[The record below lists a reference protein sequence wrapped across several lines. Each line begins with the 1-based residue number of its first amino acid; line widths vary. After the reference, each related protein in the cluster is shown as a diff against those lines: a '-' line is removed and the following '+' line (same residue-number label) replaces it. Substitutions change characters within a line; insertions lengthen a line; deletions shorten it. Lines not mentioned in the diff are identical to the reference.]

1 MSMSTTEN
9 SVSAR
14 ATVWRKKPV
23 PVRMILWS
31 GDNLE
36 AVQAFTS
43 HLGFRLPTPGE
54 LAEDPAMTAAV
65 YDVLHRTWLHVYTG
79 QWVAEGVHG
88 ENYPI
93 ADDVLHETYDYVG
106 FE

>member
-1 MSMSTTEN
+1 MATTEN

-23 PVRMILWS
+23 PVRMILWT

-36 AVQAFTS
+36 TVRAFTGPD
-43 HLGFRLPTPGE
+43 GFRRPSAGE
-54 LAEDPAMTAAV
+54 LAEDPGMTAAV
-65 YDVLHRTWLHVYTG
+65 YDVLHRTWVHVYCG
-79 QWVAEGVHG
+79 QWVVEGVQG

-93 ADDVLHETYDYVG
+93 ADDVLHATYDYVG